1 MATTIKSSDLD
12 FENIK
17 GRLKTYFQSKS
28 EYADYDFDAAGL
40 SNILDVLS
48 YNTHI
53 NGLTANFALNE
64 AFLNTAQLRSSVVSH
79 AEALGYDV
87 RSMVA
92 SRALLNITFSLAGVA
107 NRRTTVIVPRG
118 LTFTSQ
124 IDGVTYTYRTLEAY
138 TARDDGTGV
147 YTLETEAGSTD
158 IPVYEGK
165 EKTKTFLVGEKE
177 ERQIYVIPDDKM
189 DKSTAIIEVFDTAS
203 SSNFTS
209 YSPVKDAVQITPDSE
224 LFTIREAPNGYFEVN
239 FGDGISFGKSPEP
252 GNKIVITYLSTG
264 GPTGN
269 DATVF
274 TPTGTVNV
282 LGVTYPVT
290 AVTSSESTGGSNK
303 QSIESIKNLA
313 PYAYA
318 TQQRLVTSLDYKAT
332 IQSNFTDIEDVTVWS
347 GDQNVPVDYGTAY
360 ISIKYKTG
368 TPTATKTSIENN
380 IVNNFTDNLS
390 VMSITSKFI
399 EPTEVFVELN
409 TVFNFDP
416 ALTGRTLASVEQDVY
431 NFQSNY
437 FANNLGTFDA
447 VFRRS
452 NMLTEIDA
460 LSPAILSSRT
470 DVKCQLRFTPTVGQ
484 ITSHTLKFPMRIA
497 DPDDVEA
504 QLLSDTFQFRG
515 VVAQLRNKLSDNKLQ
530 IYDLAGNVLQ
540 DNAGQYNAATG
551 VVEILGFNPQK
562 LLFGTTYIKVSVI
575 PENQSFVKPL
585 RNYVLDI
592 DTNNSS
598 ASALLD
604 RQTTTLEVDN

>member
-1 MATTIKSSDLD
+1 
-12 FENIK
+12 
-17 GRLKTYFQSKS
+17 
-28 EYADYDFDAAGL
+28 
-40 SNILDVLS
+40 
-48 YNTHI
+48 
-53 NGLTANFALNE
+53 
-64 AFLNTAQLRSSVVSH
+64 
-79 AEALGYDV
+79 
-87 RSMVA
+87 
-92 SRALLNITFSLAGVA
+92 
-107 NRRTTVIVPRG
+107 
-118 LTFTSQ
+118 
-124 IDGVTYTYRTLEAY
+124 
-138 TARDDGTGV
+138 
-147 YTLETEAGSTD
+147 
-158 IPVYEGK
+158 
-165 EKTKTFLVGEKE
+165 
-177 ERQIYVIPDDKM
+177 M

-209 YSPVKDAVQITPDSE
+209 YSPVKNAVQITPESE

-239 FGDGISFGKSPEP
+239 FGDGISFGKSPDP
-252 GNKIVITYLSTG
+252 GNKVVVTYLSTA
-264 GPTGN
+264 GPEGN

-282 LGVTYPVT
+282 LGVSYSVT
-290 AVTSSESTGGSNK
+290 ATTSSESTGGSNK
-303 QSIESIKNLA
+303 QSIASIKNLA
-313 PYAYA
+313 PFAYA

-332 IQSNFTDIEDVTVWS
+332 IQSNFTEIEDVTVWS
-347 GDQNVPVDYGTAY
+347 GDQNVPVDYGKAY

-368 TPTATKTSIENN
+368 TANATKVAIQNS
-380 IVNNFTDNLS
+380 IVNNFTNNLS
-390 VMSITSKFI
+390 VMSITSEFI
-399 EPTEVFVELN
+399 EPTEVFLELN

-431 NFQSNY
+431 NFQTNY

-470 DVKCQLRFTPTVGQ
+470 DVKCQLRFVPTVGQ
-484 ITSHTLKFPMRIA
+484 STSHILKFPMRIA

-515 VVAQLRNKLSDNKLQ
+515 VVAQLRNQLSSNKLQ

-562 LLFGTTYIKVSVI
+562 LLFGTDYVKVSVF

>member
-17 GRLKTYFQSKS
+17 GRLKTYFQAKP
-28 EYADYDFDAAGL
+28 EYADYDFNAAGL
-40 SNILDVLS
+40 NNILDVLA
-48 YNTHI
+48 YNTHV

-87 RSMVA
+87 RSKVA
-92 SRALLNITFSLAGVA
+92 SRALLTITFNLAGVT
-107 NRRTTVIVPRG
+107 NRPTTVLIPRG
-118 LTFTSQ
+118 LTFSAQ
-124 IDGVTYTYRTLEAY
+124 IDSISYTFRTLETY
-138 TARDDGTGV
+138 TARDDGTGN
-147 YTLETEAGSTD
+147 YTLETSTGSTD
-158 IPVYEGK
+158 IPVFEGK
-165 EKTKTFLVGEKE
+165 EMTKTFLVGEKE
-177 ERQIYVIPDDKM
+177 ERQIYVIPDENM
-189 DKSTAIIEVFDTAS
+189 DKSTAIVEVYDTAS

-209 YSPVKDAVQITPDSE
+209 YSPVKDAVRITPDSE
-224 LFTIREAPNGYFEVN
+224 LFTIRESPNGYFEVN

-269 DATVF
+269 DASVF
-274 TPTGTVNV
+274 TPTSTVTV
-282 LGVTYPVT
+282 LGNVYPTSCVTVS
-290 AVTSSESTGGSNK
+290 VSTGGSEK

-332 IQSNFTDIEDVTVWS
+332 IQSNYTDIQDVTVWS
-347 GDQNVPVDYGTAY
+347 GDQNVPIDYGAAY
-360 ISIKYKTG
+360 VSIKYSNG
-368 TPTATKTSIENN
+368 TPQSTKTQIENS

-390 VMSITSKFI
+390 VMSITTKFV
-399 EPTEVFVELN
+399 EPIEVFLELN

-431 NFQSNY
+431 NFQTSY

-460 LSPAILSSRT
+460 FSAAILSSRS
-470 DVKCQLRFTPTVGQ
+470 DVRAQLRFVPTIGQ
-484 ITSHTLKFPMRIA
+484 VTSHQLKFPMRIA

-504 QLLSDTFQFRG
+504 QIISDTFQFRG
-515 VVAQLRNKLSDNKLQ
+515 VVAQLRNKLSDTKLQ
-530 IYDLAGNVLQ
+530 IYDLSGNVLA
-540 DNAGQYNAATG
+540 DNVGQYNAATG
-551 VVEILGFNPQK
+551 VVSIIGFNPQK
-562 LLFGTTYIKVSVI
+562 LLFGYNYIKVSVY

-585 RNYVLDI
+585 RNYVLGLDP
-592 DTNNSS
+592 NNSS
-598 ASALLD
+598 ASAIID

>member
-17 GRLKTYFQSKS
+17 GRLKTYFQAKP
-28 EYADYDFDAAGL
+28 EYADYDFNAAGL
-40 SNILDVLS
+40 NNILDVLA
-48 YNTHI
+48 YNTHV

-87 RSMVA
+87 RSKVA
-92 SRALLNITFSLAGVA
+92 SRALLTITFNLTGVT
-107 NRRTTVIVPRG
+107 NRPTTVLVPRG
-118 LTFTSQ
+118 LTFSTQ
-124 IDGVTYTYRTLEAY
+124 IDSISYTFRTLETY
-138 TARDDGTGV
+138 TARDDGTGN
-147 YTLETEAGSTD
+147 YTLETSTGSTD
-158 IPVYEGK
+158 IPVFEGK
-165 EKTKTFLVGEKE
+165 EMTKTFLVGEKE
-177 ERQIYVIPDDKM
+177 ERQIYVIPDENM
-189 DKSTAIIEVFDTAS
+189 DKSTAIIEVYDTAS

-209 YSPVKDAVQITPDSE
+209 YSPVKDAVRITPDSE
-224 LFTIREAPNGYFEVN
+224 LFTIRESPNGYYEVN

-252 GNKIVITYLSTG
+252 GNKIVITYLSSG

-269 DATVF
+269 DGAVF
-274 TPTGTVNV
+274 TPTSTVTV
-282 LGVTYPVT
+282 LGVVYPTSCVT
-290 AVTSSESTGGSNK
+290 VSVSTGGAEK

-332 IQSNFTDIEDVTVWS
+332 IQSNYTDIKDVTVWS
-347 GDQNVPVDYGTAY
+347 GDQNVPIDYGAAY
-360 ISIKYKTG
+360 VSIKYSTG
-368 TPTATKTSIENN
+368 TPQSTKTQIQNS

-390 VMSITSKFI
+390 VMSITTKFV
-399 EPTEVFVELN
+399 EPIEVFLELN

-416 ALTGRTLASVEQDVY
+416 ALTGRTLASVEQDIY
-431 NFQSNY
+431 NFQTSY

-460 LSPAILSSRT
+460 FNAAILSSRS
-470 DVKCQLRFTPTVGQ
+470 DVRAQLRFVPTVGQ
-484 ITSHTLKFPMRIA
+484 VTSHQLKFPMRIA

-504 QLLSDTFQFRG
+504 QIISDTFQFRG
-515 VVAQLRNKLSDNKLQ
+515 VVAQLRNKLSDTKLQ
-530 IYDLAGNVLQ
+530 IYDLSGNVLA
-540 DNAGQYNAATG
+540 DNVGQYNAATG
-551 VVEILGFNPQK
+551 VVSIIGFNPQK
-562 LLFGTTYIKVSVI
+562 LLFGYNYIKVSVY

-585 RNYVLDI
+585 RNYVLGLDP
-592 DTNNSS
+592 NNSS
-598 ASALLD
+598 ASAIID